1 MKCTVPPGKV
11 IRIRCA
17 VYISS
22 SRDFSQAESR
32 SAVAHDIKAGVDG
45 QLNNKRFEPAVL
57 RVSTFVNFFGGWPSV
72 VGTVIEP
79 RTCTN
84 YDHG

>member
-22 SRDFSQAESR
+22 RRDFSQEQSR
-32 SAVAHDIKAGVDG
+32 NAVAHDIKAGVDG

-57 RVSTFVNFFGGWPSV
+57 RVSTFVYFFGGWPSV

-84 YDHG
+84 YIG